1 MVQNKWRKHLK
12 RGGVTVLLFS
22 LLGASTFGTP
32 FGPERA
38 NADGLTAAHAQ
49 RIAAAYQGVYTSPPS
64 NSNFSRTPN
73 APLLGNG
80 DVGVTMVGNIDNM
93 VMVLGKNEFWSLA
106 EGQVKSMAR
115 LNIAVASMNGASYLA
130 EQKLASAQVNGTFSL
145 AGNTIRTESWMQ
157 ATDTVNNLLLTK
169 FTYTGSGS
177 KSAAISLAKGN
188 ENSYA
193 SSSGSSGDVLYLDVR
208 GDSADTIS
216 GYNTRKVR
224 IATRIVG
231 TAGSISGNTLTFTM
245 TPGNTYS
252 LVTSIMSDAD
262 SSGYQAA
269 AINNVSSKTQANVD
283 ALQTSHQSWWSSFYG
298 KSFIEIPNK
307 TIEQSFY
314 ASLYLMGSTSRAG
327 EMAPGLWGNWL
338 ARNGEW
344 KGDYHLNYN
353 YEAPFYFTLPTN
365 HIELAENYDKPVL
378 DWIPKGQAL
387 AAANGYSGV
396 FYPVGLGPL
405 PNGSSDGN
413 IHGQKTNAAFA
424 ATNMIMRYYNTND
437 MSYASMVYP
446 YLKQVSAFWQN
457 YLVWDG
463 ARYDIVNDA
472 QHEGDAYPQTNGI
485 MSLGL
490 VRYLLQGSIDM
501 SVALNQDAALRTTW
515 QNIVNN
521 LSPFPTFTRNG
532 QTVFRYTEIG
542 REWSTDNAI
551 GIQHIYPAGQI
562 GLSSDASTLQTAK
575 NMVDQL
581 GSWNDG
587 NGTNTFYPAAARVG
601 YNPASLLTR
610 LTSFINGYSYQN
622 LHIATNGGGIENF
635 NTVPATISEMFLQ
648 SFQGKI
654 RIFPNWPENTDAKY
668 GDLRADGAFLVSS
681 EKRNNQVQYVR
692 LISEKGKSAAIVNP
706 WPNQTVRVYRNGVDA
721 GTVTGAEFTITTSV
735 NETVHLALSGTAY
748 STIVQL
754 MNQALSGGG
763 VTNPGNLALNK
774 TTAASDTIGGTETKE
789 KAVDG
794 SASSKWTSLPLSSAP
809 GDKWLSVNLGANVM
823 INRWVVKH
831 AGSGGESAAYNTKN
845 FKLQNSNDGAV
856 WTDVD
861 VVTGNTASVTDR
873 TVVPFSANYVR
884 LYITAPVQDN
894 AGYYQVPGDRS
905 NARIYELELYG
916 PS

>member
-1 MVQNKWRKHLK
+1 MKLYPRKSKKWR
-12 RGGVTVLLFS
+12 VTALLASVLS
-22 LLGASTFGTP
+22 VSTVGLP
-32 FGPERA
+32 IGPEQA
-38 NADGLTAAHAQ
+38 SADSLTAAHGQ
-49 RIAAAYQGVYTSPPS
+49 RIAAAYQGVYTSAPTG
-64 NSNFSRTPN
+64 SNFSRTPN

-80 DVGVTMVGNIDNM
+80 DVGVAMVGNIDNM

-106 EGQVKSMAR
+106 EGQVKAMAR
-115 LNIAVASMNGASYLA
+115 LSVAVPSMNGAAYLA
-130 EQKLASAQVNGTFSL
+130 EQKLASAQVNGTFTLGS
-145 AGNTIRTESWMQ
+145 NIVRTESWMQ
-157 ATDTVNNLLLTK
+157 ATDTVNNLLLNK

-177 KSAAISLAKGN
+177 KAVAISLAKGN
-188 ENSYA
+188 ENSFA
-193 SSSGSSGDVLYLDVR
+193 SSTGSSGDVLYLDVR
-208 GDSADTIS
+208 GDAAETIS
-216 GYNTRKVR
+216 GYSTRKVR
-224 IATRIVG
+224 IATRVLGATG
-231 TAGSISGNTLTFTM
+231 TVSGNTLNFTM
-245 TPGNTYS
+245 TPGNTYT
-252 LVTSIMSDAD
+252 LATSIMSNVD
-262 SSGYQAA
+262 SSAYQTA
-269 AINNVSSKTQANVD
+269 AINNVATQTQAGID
-283 ALQTSHQSWWSSFYG
+283 ALKATHQEWWNSFYG

-307 TIEQSFY
+307 TVEKSFY
-314 ASLYLMGSTSRAG
+314 ASLYLMGSSSRAG

-387 AAANGYSGV
+387 ASANGYSGV

-424 ATNMIMRYYNTND
+424 ATNMIMRYYNTYD
-437 MSYASMVYP
+437 TAYASKVYP
-446 YLKQVSAFWQN
+446 YLKEVAAFWQN

-463 ARYDIVNDA
+463 TKYNIVNDA
-472 QHEGDAYPQTNGI
+472 QHEGDPYPQTNGI

-501 SVALNQDAALRTTW
+501 SLILNQDAGLRTTW
-515 QNIVNN
+515 QNLLNN

-532 QTVFRYTEIG
+532 QTVFRYTEVG
-542 REWSTDNAI
+542 RDWSGDNAI

-562 GLSSDASTLQTAK
+562 GLSSSSALLQTSR
-575 NMVDQL
+575 NMVEQL

-601 YNPASLLTR
+601 YNPSTILTR
-610 LTSFINGYSYQN
+610 LTSFINGYSYPN

-635 NTVPATISEMFLQ
+635 NTVPAAVSEMLLQ

-654 RIFPNWPENTDAKY
+654 RLFSNWPENTDAKY
-668 GDLRADGAFLVSS
+668 GDLRADGAYLVSS
-681 EKRNNQVQYVR
+681 ERRNNQVQYVR
-692 LISEKGKSAAIVNP
+692 IISEKGRTAAIVNP
-706 WPNQTVRVYRNGVDA
+706 WPGQTVRVYRNGADA
-721 GTVTGAEFTITTSV
+721 GTMSGTELTVATSA
-735 NETVHLALSGTAY
+735 NETVHIAPNGTALSTITAM
-748 STIVQL
+748 

-763 VTNPGNLALNK
+763 PIATGNLALNK
-774 TTAASDTIGGTETKE
+774 PTVSSDTIGGAETKE

-794 SASSKWTSLPLSSAP
+794 NAGTKWTSQPLSSSP
-809 GDKWLSVNLGANVM
+809 GDKWLSVNLGSQAS
-823 INRWVVKH
+823 ITRWVVKH
-831 AGSGGESAAYNTKN
+831 AGSGGEAAAYNTKS
-845 FKLQNSNDGAV
+845 FKLQKSNDGLN

-861 VVTGNTASVTDR
+861 TVTGNTAAVTDR
-873 TVVPFSANYVR
+873 IVAPFSASYVR

-905 NARIYELELYG
+905 NARIYELEIY
-916 PS
+916 SS